1 MYLGILKATKIKE
14 IPMQLGQSNTTTR
27 RNTYEAMIVKG
38 NKKKYIYIIESVV
51 IESVDSISRDER
63 MCH

>member
-38 NKKKYIYIIESVV
+38 NKKKNIYIYI

-63 MCH
+63 DCH